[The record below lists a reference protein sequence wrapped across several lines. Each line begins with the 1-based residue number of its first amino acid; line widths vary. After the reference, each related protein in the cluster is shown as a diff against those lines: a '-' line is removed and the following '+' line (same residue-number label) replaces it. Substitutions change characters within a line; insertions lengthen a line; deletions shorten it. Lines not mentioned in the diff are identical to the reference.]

1 VESLKINFLSIGFYV
16 NPNKLRENKMWYDDL
31 VAATSYIGPMV
42 EEKSTSASVLRSPPK
57 ASARR

>member
-1 VESLKINFLSIGFYV
+1 MESLKINFLSIGFYV

-42 EEKSTSASVLRSPPK
+42 GEKKVPAKP
-57 ASARR
+57 